1 MKNLI
6 IVIEDM
12 KEDAIKIKDTLEEY
26 LVKDQL
32 NNCQFEIEWLPGEKE
47 VADDNGKVHF
57 YYNDS
62 VIEAIAMRK
71 KQAEEEGKKVGILLD
86 ILLTQEETETAG
98 NLVYPKVNLAK
109 KIYFQYKDIIPIYIV
124 TSINYF
130 GAQCDAIMG
139 ADLSKCYIAKAA
151 LLDYKMQESINKM
164 LDYYINQPS
173 SE

>member
-12 KEDAIKIKDTLEEY
+12 EEDAIKIKNTLEEY
-26 LVKDQL
+26 MEKNQQS
-32 NNCQFEIEWLPGEKE
+32 NCQFEIEWLHGEKE
-47 VADDNGKVHF
+47 VSDGNDKVHS
-57 YYNDS
+57 YYDDS

-98 NLVYPKVNLAK
+98 NLVYPKVDLAK

-139 ADLSKCYIAKAA
+139 ADLSKCYVTKSA
-151 LLDYKMQESINKM
+151 LLDYKMQGSIEKM
-164 LDYYINQPS
+164 FDFYKKEFQ
-173 SE
+173 E